1 MYAFHHE
8 RGVCHELE
16 TEKMRYRRSRDN
28 RSWRR
33 LVCNRNGIVPTF
45 YLHVLKVAVM
55 LSQNQSRYLVTICF
69 TLLALLFASDLL
81 LKPPK
86 ELVLLAID
94 CISALYFT
102 ATLFVGLKE
111 RKKGAVAA
119 SAVCLI
125 ITIASFF
132 I

>member
-1 MYAFHHE
+1 
-8 RGVCHELE
+8 
-16 TEKMRYRRSRDN
+16 
-28 RSWRR
+28 
-33 LVCNRNGIVPTF
+33 
-45 YLHVLKVAVM
+45 M
-55 LSQNQSRYLVTICF
+55 LSQNQSRYLVTIGF
-69 TLLALLFASDLL
+69 ALLLFASDLL

-111 RKKGAVAA
+111 RKKGAVVA
-119 SAVCLI
+119 SAVGV
-125 ITIASFF
+125 ITAIASFF